1 MKNAFLDP
9 NKPLITCSFANCQTC
24 VLKSHLNCH
33 FNLWG
38 LLRFLGVAFLP
49 FILAGIGMTHVN
61 AWLLIPWVA
70 FALSY
75 FGLIEIRVM
84 CSHCPHYAQ
93 PEIKSLK
100 CWANYGSPKL
110 WRYNPGPMSS
120 SEKLVFFIG
129 LGLIAGYPLVIL
141 LIGKAWLLLTL
152 FILTIVG
159 MGTLM
164 SRTMCNHCMNFACPF
179 NQVEMKQR
187 EAFFKLNPIIDDA
200 WKGVH

>member
-1 MKNAFLDP
+1 MKNAFLDL
-9 NKPLITCSFANCQTC
+9 NEPLITCAFANCQTC
-24 VLKSHLNCH
+24 VLKSQLHCH

-38 LLRFLGVAFLP
+38 LLRFLGVAFPP
-49 FILAGIGMTHVN
+49 FILAGMGIMHFN

-75 FGLIEIRVM
+75 FGLIEIMVM

-120 SEKLVFFIG
+120 SEKFIYRPWIDRG
-129 LGLIAGYPLVIL
+129 LPVGNIAIRQSMVIVIL
-141 LIGKAWLLLTL
+141 IYL
-152 FILTIVG
+152 
-159 MGTLM
+159 
-164 SRTMCNHCMNFACPF
+164 NHCCDGYFDVKNYAQSLYEFCLS
-179 NQVEMKQR
+179 V
-187 EAFFKLNPIIDDA
+187 
-200 WKGVH
+200 